1 MNSPDKK
8 HFYLICFF
16 LALVTLAAFA
26 PLARCGFI
34 NFDDPDY
41 VTENKL
47 VQRGITW
54 EGTVRAFQT
63 GRAGNWHPVTWL
75 SHMLDCQIYGLN
87 PAGHHFTSVIFHIAN
102 TLLLFAIFSSATGAM
117 WRSALVAALFALH
130 PLHVESV
137 AWVSERKDVLSTFFL
152 LLALGSYF
160 RYAKILAKTT
170 AQASPPSQQRVSYFL
185 CLIFFA
191 LGLMSKP
198 MLVTLPF
205 LLLLLDFWPLQRMQ
219 FPPLKIN
226 SQLVYEKIPFFGL
239 SIISSIVTF
248 YVQKEG
254 GAVSSFTHLTL
265 APRLTNALVSYCR
278 YIWKALWP
286 VDLAVLY
293 PMREWA
299 LWQSL
304 GAALFLILVTVAALR
319 VASRRPY
326 FVTGW
331 FWFLG
336 TLVPVIGL
344 VQVGVQSMADRYSYV
359 PLIGLF
365 VALVWGAHEI
375 LTNKGKQL
383 AFAMVAI
390 VMGACAL
397 VTRAQLQYWQN
408 GATVFERALAVTKS
422 NFTAHSNLGVVL
434 GRQGRVTESI
444 QHYRAALEIKPD
456 HGETH
461 YNLANALARMGETT
475 EAISHYQAALKANPK
490 DAQAHNNLA
499 VALQKSGAGPEVEMH
514 FREAIR
520 LNPDHSEAHFNFA
533 LFLLK
538 QGRSEAIQEFLGV
551 IRLDP
556 TNDQAHFQLGIL
568 MASQKQIPTAIGHLR
583 TAALLKPG
591 WPAPLNFLARILATS
606 SDPQIR
612 NGKEALELAR
622 RSCELVRYENPVY
635 LDTLAAALAEAS
647 QFSEAIQTETQAKNL
662 AIKMGQTKLTEQIAA
677 HLERFQLNE
686 ALREF

>member
-1 MNSPDKK
+1 MV
-8 HFYLICFF
+8 LIT
-16 LALVTLAAFA
+16 LVTFA
-26 PLARCGFI
+26 PVVRYEFI

-54 EGTVRAFQT
+54 EGTTWAFQT
-63 GRAGNWHPVTWL
+63 GRTGNWHPVTWL
-75 SHMLDCQIYGLN
+75 SHMLDCQIYGVK

-102 TLLLFAIFSSATGAM
+102 TLLLFAIFTSATSAL

-152 LLALGSYF
+152 LLAVGSYF
-160 RYAKILAKTT
+160 RHAKILAKTT
-170 AQASPPSQQRVSYFL
+170 EQTIQPRQQRTSYFL
-185 CLIFFA
+185 SLIFFA

-205 LLLLLDFWPLQRMQ
+205 LLLLLDFWPLRRIQY
-219 FPPLKIN
+219 PPLKFN
-226 SQLVYEKIPFFGL
+226 SRLIYEKIPFFGL
-239 SIISSIVTF
+239 SIISSIATF

-254 GAVSSFTHLTL
+254 GSVSSLTHLSLTSRL
-265 APRLTNALVSYCR
+265 ANALVSYCR
-278 YIWKALWP
+278 YIWKAIWP

-304 GAALFLILVTVAALR
+304 GATLFLILITMAALR
-319 VASRRPY
+319 AAARRPY

-365 VALVWGAHEI
+365 ITLVWGIHEF
-375 LTNKGKQL
+375 LMNKGKQL
-383 AFAMVAI
+383 PFIFAAVAI
-390 VMGACAL
+390 SACAL
-397 VTRAQLQYWQN
+397 ATRVQLQYWQN
-408 GATVFERALAVTKS
+408 GATVFERALAVTKD
-422 NFTAHSNLGVVL
+422 NFTAHANLGVVL
-434 GRQGRVTESI
+434 GRRGRVTESI
-444 QHYRAALEIKPD
+444 QHYRAALKIKPD

-461 YNLANALARMGETT
+461 YNLANALARIGETT
-475 EAISHYQAALKANPK
+475 DAISHYQAALKANPK

-499 VALQKSGAGPEVEMH
+499 VALQKSGVVQEVEMH

-520 LNPDHSEAHFNFA
+520 LKPDNSEAHFNFA
-533 LFLLK
+533 LFLVK
-538 QGRSEAIQEFLGV
+538 QGRGEAIQQFLEV
-551 IRLDP
+551 IRLEP
-556 TNDQAHFQLGIL
+556 GNEQAHFQLGIL
-568 MASQKQIPTAIGHLR
+568 LASQKQLVTAIEHLR
-583 TAALLKPG
+583 TAVRLKPG
-591 WPAPLNFLARILATS
+591 WPAPLNFLARVLATS
-606 SDPQIR
+606 NDLQFR
-612 NGKEALELAR
+612 NGKEAVELAK
-622 RSCELVRYENPVY
+622 RSCELVRYENPVF
-635 LDTLAAALAEAS
+635 LDTFAAALAEAG
-647 QFSEAIQTETQAKNL
+647 QFPEAIQTATQSKNL
-662 AIKMGQTKLTEQIAA
+662 AIKMGQTKLAEQIGA
-677 HLERFQLNE
+677 HLERFQSNE